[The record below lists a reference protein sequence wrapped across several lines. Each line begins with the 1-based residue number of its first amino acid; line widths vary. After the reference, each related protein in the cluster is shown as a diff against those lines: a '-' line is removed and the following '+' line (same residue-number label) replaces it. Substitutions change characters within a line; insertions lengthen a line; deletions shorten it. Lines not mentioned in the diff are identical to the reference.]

1 MRTTINVHRPFS
13 NLSFQN
19 FTEFLS
25 IQIGGEGNLNI
36 FIHNEELDDS
46 IEAVERIVSKLK
58 ERKGSL

>member
-13 NLSFQN
+13 NLSFHN